1 MNTIVFVEDDA
12 EVGSLIAAY
21 LAKHDMQVTVEP
33 RGDQAEET
41 ILRESPDLV
50 LLDIML
56 PGKDGMTICR
66 DLRAKWS
73 GPIVLLTSLDSDMN
87 HILALEMGACD
98 YILKTTPPAVLLARL
113 RLHLRQNEQATL
125 TKGLQETSL
134 TPYKALH
141 FGTLTIDPINRVVTL
156 ANTEISL
163 STADFELLWEL
174 ATHAGQIMDRDAL
187 LKNLRGV
194 SYDGLDRSV
203 DVAISRLRKK
213 LLDNAAEP
221 YRIKTVRNKGYLFAP
236 HAWEKAMK
244 KLFIQFYLLLF
255 VCFLVMS
262 LLVGLVYKFTAER
275 AGKQS
280 LDDLMNSSLYLMR
293 SELREIPPH
302 DWGKTLK
309 EMDLNL
315 SFDLRVEPL
324 SKYHLDDISMHRLRG
339 GEIVAL
345 DDQYTF
351 LQRIPR
357 SHYVLAV
364 GPVPYLYY
372 LHQMRLLDIALIAF
386 IAISLAFPVFIWMR
400 PHWQDML
407 KLEAAAQRFGDG
419 HLNERIHFDEGSS
432 FERLGIAFNQ
442 MADNI
447 NALIASKKQLIDGI
461 AHELRTPLVRLRY
474 RLEMSDNLSAAESQ
488 ALNRD
493 ISQLEALI
501 EELLT
506 YARLDRPQ
514 NELHLSEPDLPL
526 WLSTHLADI
535 QAVTPD
541 KTVRIKTL
549 AQGHY
554 AALDMRLMERVLD
567 NLLNNA
573 LRYCHSTV
581 ETSLLLS
588 GNRATLIVEDDG
600 PGIAPENREHIF
612 EPFVRLDP
620 SRDRSTGGCGLGLA
634 IVHSIALAMGGTVN
648 CDTSEL
654 GGARFSFSW
663 PLWHNIP
670 QFTSA

>member
-236 HAWEKAMK
+236 HAWESAMK

-549 AQGHY
+549 VQGHY